1 MIFARPMVKVNNIFA
16 RRHRRLPFDGGPW
29 YPSPMTG
36 RERLLATVRHGCA
49 DRVPWAPKFGTWLD
63 AHRLRGEVPDRLAGC
78 GHWHDAARR
87 MGIDI
92 FDKAGAV
99 YREVHDSVRTVEEER
114 GRIRVTRL
122 VTPVGELATVREQ
135 VDDYARTVYVTS
147 YPVTSSDDLRTW
159 RYLLEDTRYEAC
171 YDDWLA
177 ADRAV
182 GDDGIDM
189 ANLPD
194 SPLHRIYVTMM
205 GYEAGSL
212 AFADRPREMDDL
224 CRLIL
229 AKNEEAYAVAMAS
242 PAEIL
247 LTGENTNSDF
257 ESPDLFGRC
266 AFPTLRR
273 ASELAH
279 AAGKLHWVHACGK
292 LRVLLPRF
300 LEAGIDGVESL
311 TPPPYADTPLP
322 LAREAWGGAVT
333 IDGGI
338 PPHLLVGDVSDRE
351 IERHVRDLFDRMGDG
366 RNFVLSV
373 SDDTPVDAAIE
384 RLELIGRLVRE
395 RGRLPLT

>member
-1 MIFARPMVKVNNIFA
+1 
-16 RRHRRLPFDGGPW
+16 
-29 YPSPMTG
+29 
-36 RERLLATVRHGCA
+36 
-49 DRVPWAPKFGTWLD
+49 
-63 AHRLRGEVPDRLAGC
+63 
-78 GHWHDAARR
+78 
-87 MGIDI
+87 
-92 FDKAGAV
+92 
-99 YREVHDSVRTVEEER
+99 VRTVEEER
-114 GRIRVTRL
+114 GRVRVTRL
-122 VTPVGELATVREQ
+122 VTPVGELATAREQ
-135 VDDYARTVYVTS
+135 VDDYARTVYLTG
-147 YPVTSSDDLRTW
+147 YPVKTPDDLRAW
-159 RYLLEDTRYEAC
+159 RWLLEDTRYEAC
-171 YDDWLA
+171 YDDWSA
-177 ADRAV
+177 ADLAV

-229 AKNEEAYAVAMAS
+229 EKNEEAYAVAMAS
-242 PAEIL
+242 PAEVL

-257 ESPDLFGRC
+257 ESPDLFGRY
-266 AFPTLRR
+266 AFPALRR

-292 LRVLLPRF
+292 LRALLPRF

-338 PPHLLVGDVSDRE
+338 PPHLLVGDASDRE
-351 IERHVRDLFDRMGDG
+351 IERHVRDLFAHMGDG
-366 RNFVLSV
+366 RNLVLSV
-373 SDDTPVDAAIE
+373 SDDTPVDARIG

-395 RGRLPLT
+395 HGRRPLT

>member
-1 MIFARPMVKVNNIFA
+1 
-16 RRHRRLPFDGGPW
+16 
-29 YPSPMTG
+29 
-36 RERLLATVRHGCA
+36 
-49 DRVPWAPKFGTWLD
+49 
-63 AHRLRGEVPDRLAGC
+63 
-78 GHWHDAARR
+78 

-99 YREVHDSVRTVEEER
+99 YREVHDSVKSVEEEH
-114 GRIRVTRL
+114 GNVRVTRL
-122 VTPVGELATVREQ
+122 VTPVGELRTTREQ
-135 VDDYARTVYVTS
+135 VDDYARTVYLTGH
-147 YPVTSSDDLRTW
+147 PVKTPDDLRAW
-159 RYLLEDTRYEAC
+159 RYLLEDTRYEPC
-171 YDDWLA
+171 YDEWLA

-194 SPLHRIYVTMM
+194 SPLHRIFVTMM
-205 GYEAGSL
+205 GYEAGSF
-212 AFADRPREMDDL
+212 AFADRPRQMDEL
-224 CRLIL
+224 CRLIS
-229 AKNEEAYAVAMAS
+229 AKNEEAYALAMAS
-242 PAEIL
+242 PAQVL

-257 ESPDLFGRC
+257 ESPDLFGRY

-273 ASELAH
+273 ASGLAH
-279 AAGKLHWVHACGK
+279 EAGKLHWVHACGK

-322 LAREAWGGAVT
+322 LAREAWRAEIT

-351 IERHVRDLFDRMGDG
+351 LERHVRDLFARMGDG

-384 RLELIGRLVRE
+384 RLERIGELARAH
-395 RGRLPLT
+395 GRLPLT

>member
-1 MIFARPMVKVNNIFA
+1 
-16 RRHRRLPFDGGPW
+16 
-29 YPSPMTG
+29 MTG
-36 RERLLATVRHGCA
+36 RERLLAAVRHGYA
-49 DRVPWAPKFGTWLD
+49 DRLPWAPKFGTWLA
-63 AHRLRGEVPDRLAGC
+63 AHRLRGELPALLEGC
-78 GHWHDAARR
+78 AHWHEAARR
-87 MGIDI
+87 MGVDI

-99 YREVHDSVRTVEEER
+99 YRETHSSVRTVEEER
-114 GRIRVTRL
+114 GALCITRQ
-122 VTPVGELATVREQ
+122 VTPFGELRTVRER
-135 VDDYARTVYVTS
+135 VDDYARTVFLTG
-147 YPVTSSDDLRTW
+147 YPVKTPEDLRAW
-159 RYLLEDTRYEAC
+159 RYLLEDTGYEAC
-171 YDDWLA
+171 YGDWEA

-194 SPLHRIYVTMM
+194 SPLHRVFVTMM

-212 AFADRPREMDDL
+212 AFADQPREMDGV

-229 AKNEEAYAVAMAS
+229 EKNEEAYAVAMES
-242 PAEIL
+242 PAEVL

-257 ESPDLFGRC
+257 ESPDLFGRY

-292 LRVLLPRF
+292 LRALLPRF

-322 LAREAWGGAVT
+322 VAREAWSGSIT

-351 IERHVRDLFDRMGDG
+351 IEREVRNLFGQMGDG

-373 SDDTPVDAAIE
+373 SDDTPVDARIE
-384 RLELIGRLVRE
+384 RLALIGRLVGE
-395 RGRLPLT
+395 FGRLPLGGR